1 MKIKDIKSMRNSIK
15 NKDRTKIYSFPI
27 LSFILVL
34 KLRDT
39 HLNTL
44 FLPLAVKLS
53 LKIMTLQLH
62 MLSRIVMD
70 FKDKKQKST
79 SNLNGFMIQLTS
91 TNFSMWNN
99 TTWAK

>member
-1 MKIKDIKSMRNSIK
+1 MDKMKIKDIKSMRNSIK

-34 KLRDT
+34 KLQDI

-91 TNFSMWNN
+91 TNFSM
-99 TTWAK
+99 

>member
-1 MKIKDIKSMRNSIK
+1 MDKMKMKDIKSMRNSIK
-15 NKDRTKIYSFPI
+15 NKDKIKIYSFPI
-27 LSFILVL
+27 LNFILVL
-34 KLRDT
+34 KLQDT

-91 TNFSMWNN
+91 TNFSM
-99 TTWAK
+99 

>member
-34 KLRDT
+34 KLQDI

-91 TNFSMWNN
+91 TNFSM
-99 TTWAK
+99 